1 MIHDLL
7 QVLGESWETRPVIV
21 VLSVLALAVLIF
33 VIVDT
38 HRHRRKRQRQR
49 RPPDQPL
56 DRSHDQQH
64 H

>member
-1 MIHDLL
+1 MIHDFF
-7 QVLGESWETRPVIV
+7 QMLGESWETRPVIV

-49 RPPDQPL
+49 RPPDQSF